1 MSFKRGRFGVEFN
14 ELRRD
19 RSESHLLRW
28 TLIGAAVLAIASFVT
43 ARGCVRRVRMPDFTP
58 PSADPVQPAPSKIP
72 SSPQATPVATATPD
86 AKPKPAPKP
95 EPTKKSVPS
104 AAAQMVERW
113 LATSAGRPARER
125 TLLEKLLA
133 ADRASNAVL
142 ALDTI
147 ERLRQR
153 PAMADLD
160 EPLARRLGALNLQL
174 LLSDRPTSWT
184 TVVTSRRG
192 DTPFRIAREHGT
204 TVSAVQRLNGL
215 AQNAKLEPGTRLRV
229 LEFPRAAIVI
239 HRQTKQADLTING
252 KFFKRYYAST
262 SAATK
267 VVSVQVTREAGPRTR
282 FAELGIVFAPGDLD
296 ELAMFLPPGASIA
309 VTNP

>member
-14 ELRRD
+14 EMRRD

-28 TLIGAAVLAIASFVT
+28 TLLGVAVLAIVSFVST
-43 ARGCVRRVRMPDFTP
+43 RGCARRVRMPDFTP
-58 PSADPVQPAPSKIP
+58 PTADPVQPAP
-72 SSPQATPVATATPD
+72 PQKQAPPPPAPVATNTQDVQA
-86 AKPKPAPKP
+86 KPAPKVEAP
-95 EPTKKSVPS
+95 KKNVPS

-113 LATSAGRPARER
+113 LTTSAGRPARER

-133 ADRASNAVL
+133 AERASNAVL

-174 LLSDRPTSWT
+174 LLSDRPTPWT
-184 TVVTSRRG
+184 TTVTCRRG

-204 TVSAVQRLNGL
+204 TVSAVQRLNDL
-215 AQNAKLEPGTRLRV
+215 PQNAKLEPGTRLRV

-267 VVSVQVTREAGPRTR
+267 IVSVQVTREAGPRTR
-282 FAELGIVFAPGDLD
+282 FGELGIVFAPSDLD

>member
-1 MSFKRGRFGVEFN
+1 MGYERGKFGVEFN
-14 ELRRD
+14 EVRHD
-19 RSESHLLRW
+19 QSESHLLRW
-28 TLIGAAVLAIASFVT
+28 TLLGATVLAIVSFVS
-43 ARGCVRRVRMPDFTP
+43 ARGCAQRVRMPDFTP
-58 PSADPVQPAPSKIP
+58 PTADPVQPVP
-72 SSPQATPVATATPD
+72 PQKQNPPPPAPVATNTPGVQ
-86 AKPKPAPKP
+86 AKPVQKNGTPKA
-95 EPTKKSVPS
+95 SVPS

-113 LATSAGRPARER
+113 LATSAGRPVRER

-133 ADRASNAVL
+133 AERVGNAVL

-174 LLSDRPTSWT
+174 LLSDRPTPWTT
-184 TVVTSRRG
+184 TVVSRRS

-204 TVSAVQRLNGL
+204 TVAAIQRLNGL
-215 AQNAKLEPGTRLRV
+215 AQNAKLEQGTRLRV

-262 SAATK
+262 GAATK
-267 VVSVQVTREAGPRTR
+267 IVSVQVTREAGPRTR
-282 FAELGIVFAPGDLD
+282 FGELGIVFAPGDLD

-309 VTNP
+309 VTDP

>member
-14 ELRRD
+14 EMRRD

-28 TLIGAAVLAIASFVT
+28 TLLGAAVLAIVSFVST
-43 ARGCVRRVRMPDFTP
+43 RGCARRVRMPDFTP
-58 PSADPVQPAPSKIP
+58 PTADPIQPTP
-72 SSPQATPVATATPD
+72 PQKQTPPPPAPVATNTPGVQ
-86 AKPKPAPKP
+86 AKPAPKVETP
-95 EPTKKSVPS
+95 KKNVPS

-113 LATSAGRPARER
+113 LTTSAGRPARER

-133 ADRASNAVL
+133 AERASNAVL

-174 LLSDRPTSWT
+174 LLSDRPTPWT
-184 TVVTSRRG
+184 TPVTCRRG

-215 AQNAKLEPGTRLRV
+215 SQNAKLEPGTRLRV

-262 SAATK
+262 GAATK
-267 VVSVQVTREAGPRTR
+267 IVSVQVTREAGPRTR
-282 FAELGIVFAPGDLD
+282 FGELGIVFAPSDLD